1 MRGSHRAHTRRNC
14 CADLNPARAAIRL
27 LRKAG
32 AVVDQVQFVI
42 DLPDLGGAA
51 ALQGDGV
58 KVTSL
63 FAFEGH

>member
-1 MRGSHRAHTRRNC
+1 
-14 CADLNPARAAIRL
+14 L

-51 ALQGDGV
+51 ALAGDGV
-58 KVTSL
+58 QVTSL